1 MENFNLIP
9 LLMLLSLAKLLQ
21 SSDKDTWKDWF
32 SESEK
37 DSIKILYC
45 EFCKTLLEQLLGYLQ
60 HIMFECVEDNL
71 GAALKVFCKIQTYVH
86 VQIY

>member
-45 EFCKTLLEQLLGYLQ
+45 EFCKT
-60 HIMFECVEDNL
+60 MFECVEDNL
-71 GAALKVFCKIQTYVH
+71 GAALKVFCKIQT
-86 VQIY
+86 